1 MRTSASP
8 RPPEPS
14 RARQPRR
21 LRGGL
26 MWLHRV
32 LGLTVGLVLVIS
44 GLTGASLVFRAEID
58 TTLNPHLLRVATAP
72 TRAPLQPILDEV
84 ARRFP
89 AEPAA
94 ARIRMPRNAHGTYE
108 IWLGAAPARYVYAD
122 PYRGTILGDRGPTE
136 FLTGWL
142 FLAHSRLLSGELGH
156 TVAGV
161 CALALIV
168 LSLTGVV
175 IWWPRRAPWD
185 AWAQWRTALTVARG
199 RGTKRLTYDL
209 HRVVGFYASLL
220 LCMAGITG
228 ASLVFHEA
236 FERGA
241 HLFAGTRATPVRTVL
256 APSAAS
262 TLPADALLAAA
273 ERALPGGAISY
284 LYVPTAPGETFRVR
298 KRLPGEQHPNGKTF
312 VHVDPVA
319 GRVVATEDGTRAP
332 LGAKWYSVLYP
343 LHIGALGGTGTRL
356 LAILT
361 GLALPLL
368 AVTGSLVWWRRAETQ
383 RRPVDPTGVALKKHP
398 IARGSSA

>member
-1 MRTSASP
+1 MTTHAMRASPSP
-8 RPPEPS
+8 RPADPS
-14 RARQPRR
+14 RRR
-21 LRGGL
+21 VRGSVL
-26 MWLHRV
+26 WLHRV

-58 TTLNPHLLRVATAP
+58 ATLNPHLLRVPPAAA
-72 TRAPLQPILDEV
+72 RAALQPILDDV

-89 AEPAA
+89 SEPAA
-94 ARIRMPRNAHGTYE
+94 ARIRMPRDAHGTYE
-108 IWLGAAPARYVYAD
+108 IWLGAAPDRYVYAD
-122 PYRGTILGDRGPTE
+122 PYRGTILGDRAPTE

-142 FLAHSRLLSGELGH
+142 FLAHSHLLSGEVGH

-168 LSLTGVV
+168 LSLTGIVV
-175 IWWPRRAPWD
+175 WWPRRAPWI
-185 AWAQWRTALTVARG
+185 AWAQWRAALTVARG

-228 ASLVFHEA
+228 ASLVFHEV

-241 HLFAGTRATPVRTVL
+241 HLLAGTRATPVRTVL
-256 APSAAS
+256 APSAPS

-298 KRLPGEQHPNGKTF
+298 KRLPGEEHPNGKTF
-312 VHVDPVA
+312 VHVNPATGEVL
-319 GRVVATEDGTRAP
+319 ATEDGTRSP
-332 LGAKWYSVLYP
+332 RGARLYSILYP
-343 LHIGALGGTGTRL
+343 LHIGVLGGTGTRI
-356 LAILT
+356 LAAVT
-361 GLALPLL
+361 GLCLPLL
-368 AVTGSLVWWRRAETQ
+368 AVTGALLWWRRRIGAGRHAPAIVTG
-383 RRPVDPTGVALKKHP
+383 RR
-398 IARGSSA
+398 